1 MLTINGVAFLAN
13 IFNPT
18 GADSLFTISNL
29 LITSVFH
36 AKTQALAGG
45 VFNTV
50 SQVSFRPLSTMVLHT
65 DRPQIGKSVGLGLV
79 AVIAADITAKSS
91 HEDKKNPEALLEG
104 YKATWWF
111 CFACIVFTVAI
122 SVWGLRGIGRAG
134 HKRD

>member
-1 MLTINGVAFLAN
+1 
-13 IFNPT
+13 
-18 GADSLFTISNL
+18 LFTIANL

-50 SQVSFRPLSTMVLHT
+50 SQVSRLTSAKAFPHT
-65 DRPQIGKSVGLGLV
+65 DRYQIGKSVGLGLV
-79 AVIAADITAKSS
+79 AVIAADITAKSEY
-91 HEDKKNPEALLEG
+91 EDKKSPEALLEG

-111 CFACIVFTVAI
+111 CFACIVFTVVL
-122 SVWGLRGIGRAG
+122 SVWGLRGIGRVG